1 MPVTAIAC
9 TTPRDPREVRF
20 TPSAKNRIQITLL
33 HGTNAQEI
41 VTTLFSDHYPQ
52 AKSIIA
58 SAAQGYVDL
67 SSKLNYDPEQ
77 AAKLLDQAGWKLG
90 ADGQREK
97 DGQKLVLTAY
107 ESLPQ
112 PQNKAT
118 LRLVAQQR
126 AKLGVTLNVLAG
138 DAGNKTLD
146 DLDPAKKP
154 DSWLECSRIKRKKRS
169 RLPSDAH
176 LRNGFAAYKADIRR
190 ATCLKTSHRTR

>member
-1 MPVTAIAC
+1 MNNSVVFRPDNPLVADLHAS
-9 TTPRDPREVRF
+9 
-20 TPSAKNRIQITLL
+20 PSSSSRNQRAGNRNDAVFRPLPS
-33 HGTNAQEI
+33 G
-41 VTTLFSDHYPQ
+41 
-52 AKSIIA
+52 KSIIA
-58 SAAQGYVDL
+58 STAQGYVDL

-118 LRLVAQQR
+118 LQLVAQQW

-138 DAGNKTLD
+138 DARQQD
-146 DLDPAKKP
+146 V
-154 DSWLECSRIKRKKRS
+154 ERS
-169 RLPSDAH
+169 RSGKNPGSTSDGRPRRSGRDQEQLLSEKPGRSAPEG
-176 LRNGFAAYKADIRR
+176 RSR
-190 ATCLKTSHRTR
+190 ATR